1 MEQKSIEDLL
11 SKAKEIIEKD
21 YDENI
26 KPEIMKNMYDI
37 GKTDGFNINH
47 HIKDENYKITHIDL
61 IKRDRLI
68 TSNELKEKGIE
79 VTISETLRKSSNM
92 LPYKA
97 DLKFHGLFLN
107 EGNPIEEFNYDVIV
121 KSYVEINPHA
131 SVKFRFKGTQ
141 SHLETMKNDTE
152 NMIKE
157 YIAGVVEGRLE
168 VIKSGEKLDHGRLK
182 QTIDLMEKYD
192 VMSSQR
198 FNMYVSNI
206 VQEASTGNAKSL
218 AVLGEIQKY
227 LK

>member
-11 SKAKEIIEKD
+11 SKAKEIVEKD

-26 KPEIMKNMYDI
+26 KPEIMKSMYDM
-37 GKTDGFNINH
+37 GKTDGFNICR
-47 HIKDENYKITHIDL
+47 HIKDENYKTTHIDL
-61 IKRDRLI
+61 IRRDRLI
-68 TSNELKEKGIE
+68 TSDELKEKGIE
-79 VTISETLRKSSNM
+79 VTISETLTKSSNL
-92 LPYKA
+92 LPYHA
-97 DLKFHGLFLN
+97 DLKLHGLFLN
-107 EGNPIEEFNYDVIV
+107 EGKPFEEIRYDEIV
-121 KSYVEINPHA
+121 KSYVETRPLTT
-131 SVKFRFKGTQ
+131 VKFRFKGTQ
-141 SHLETMKNDTE
+141 SHLETMKNDTD

-198 FNMYVSNI
+198 FNMYVNNI
-206 VQEASTGNAKSL
+206 VEEASTGNVKSL

>member
-11 SKAKEIIEKD
+11 SKAKGIIEKD

-26 KPEIMKNMYDI
+26 KPEIMKSMYDI
-37 GKTDGFNINH
+37 GKTDGFNIDH

-68 TSNELKEKGIE
+68 TSDELKEKGIE
-79 VTISETLRKSSNM
+79 VKISETLTKSSNL
-92 LPYKA
+92 LPYHA
-97 DLKFHGLFLN
+97 DLKFNSLFLN
-107 EGNPIEEFNYDVIV
+107 EDKPFEEFRYNEIV
-121 KSYVEINPHA
+121 KSYVETNPLA
-131 SVKFRFKGTQ
+131 TVIFTFKGTQ
-141 SHLETMKNDTE
+141 SHLETMKNDTD

-168 VIKSGEKLDHGRLK
+168 VIKSEEKLDVRRLN
-182 QTIDLMEKYD
+182 QTIDLMKKYD